1 MGGGR
6 SFGSSPTMRQAAPAP
21 RPQMQQPQAQR
32 PFSNPAPAPAR
43 PSTGMGAMGGL
54 FGGLLAGTLIG
65 SMLGGGHTAVAGGG
79 GGGLGFIF
87 DLILL
92 GILGF
97 IGYKL
102 YQRFKANQQVQQPSY
117 EQSYGYG
124 QPQDGMQYQDSS
136 YTGSGSNTFG
146 GPNVPPDFNVDEF
159 LQGAKAAYVRMQ
171 SSWDRRDL
179 DDIAQFATPAV
190 MDELRNQ
197 MKEDPN
203 PSRTELITINVQ
215 LMGVTTDAGIQRAQ
229 VYFDVLMR
237 EDQNQVRPE
246 PAREIWHFIR
256 ALPDGTWKLDGIQQT
271 Y

>member
-1 MGGGR
+1 
-6 SFGSSPTMRQAAPAP
+6 
-21 RPQMQQPQAQR
+21 
-32 PFSNPAPAPAR
+32 
-43 PSTGMGAMGGL
+43 MGGL

-65 SMLGGGHTAVAGGG
+65 SMLGGGHGAVAGGG

-87 DLILL
+87 DLLLL
-92 GILGF
+92 GVLGYF
-97 IGYKL
+97 GYKL
-102 YQRFKANQQVQQPSY
+102 FRRFQANQQAQQQQPSY
-117 EQSYGYG
+117 EQGYGYA
-124 QPQDGMQYQDSS
+124 QPQDGMQYQDNT

-179 DDIAQFATPAV
+179 DDISQFATPAV

-197 MKEDPN
+197 MREDPN
-203 PSRTELITINVQ
+203 PSHTELITINVQ

-237 EDQNQVRPE
+237 EDPNQVRPE